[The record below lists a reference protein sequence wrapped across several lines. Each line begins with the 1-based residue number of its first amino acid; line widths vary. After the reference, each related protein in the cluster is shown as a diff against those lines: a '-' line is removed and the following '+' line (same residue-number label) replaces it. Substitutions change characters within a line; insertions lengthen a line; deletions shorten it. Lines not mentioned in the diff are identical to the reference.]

1 MQHLLQKENLLNYAR
16 EYYKQITKGQIV
28 VCEEIKGIY
37 KRLNEEMNQKDD
49 SFPFYFSEDV
59 GNHAIEFIETFC
71 RHYQGEH
78 AGELVKLELFQKAFI
93 QSLFGWLEKDTNQR
107 RFREYFFEVARK
119 HGKSFLSACIAVY
132 MMVADGEDGAEVY
145 SAATKLDQAKI
156 IYNAAKNIIDQS
168 SELRALV
175 KSTREGLSFKMT
187 RSIMKPLPNESKSLD
202 GLNIHFAA
210 LDEIHE
216 QRDRNMYDV
225 LRQGMKA
232 RRQPLIGCITTSGFY
247 REGLYDNLHDYA
259 VDVAKGN
266 IKDDRMLP
274 VVYKLDNIDEWQDPK
289 CWIKANPGI
298 GSIKSYVQ
306 LADDV
311 ERAKNDASYLPTLLV
326 KDFDMKQSE
335 QSAWM
340 PLEMIINE
348 NVVDMSFLE
357 HSYAIGGCDLSA
369 VGDLTCASLL
379 IRKPNDENIYVL
391 QKYFIPQAK
400 IDHLENTKSKEAPY
414 KLWSEQ
420 GWITINEGAQVDYSK
435 VTEWFVH
442 MVRDHDIRPLWICY
456 DRALSGY
463 WVPEMDAYGFEM
475 EKTAQG
481 PITWTYPMKM
491 MYASFEEHKVVYNN
505 NPILRWCLAN
515 TAKKS
520 LNKDGIESM
529 QPVKIQQNR
538 RIDGMVSLLNA
549 WVGYTKHFDEYMPYV
564 R

>member
-1 MQHLLQKENLLNYAR
+1 MNYVR
-16 EYYKQITKGQIV
+16 EYYSEIKKKNII
-28 VCEEIKGIY
+28 VCEEIRSLY
-37 KRLNEEMNQKDD
+37 KRLVEEMDCTDD
-49 SFPFYFSEDV
+49 SFPFYFDEAV
-59 GNHAIEFIETFC
+59 GEHAIEFIETFC
-71 RHYQGEH
+71 KHYQGEH
-78 AGELVKLELFQKAFI
+78 AGEMVKLELFQKAFI
-93 QSLFGWLEKDTNQR
+93 QNLFGWLEKKTDYR

-132 MMVADGEDGAEVY
+132 MLVADGEDGAEIY

-156 IYNAAKNIIDQS
+156 IYNAAKNVVEQS
-168 SELRALV
+168 KELSALV
-175 KSTREGLSFKMT
+175 KPTREGLYFKMT
-187 RSIMKPLPNESKSLD
+187 RSLMKPLPNESKSLD

-232 RRQPLIGCITTSGFY
+232 RRQPLIGCITTSGFR

-259 VDVAKGN
+259 VDVAKG
-266 IKDDRMLP
+266 IKKDDRMLP
-274 VVYKLDNIDEWQDPK
+274 VVYKLDDIDEWRNPK
-289 CWIKANPGI
+289 MWIKANPGI
-298 GSIKSYVQ
+298 GTIKSYVQ

-311 ERAKNDASYLPTLLV
+311 ERAKQDASYLPTLLV

-335 QSAWM
+335 QSAWL
-340 PLEMIINE
+340 PLESIINE
-348 NVVDMSFLE
+348 NVVDMEFLR

-369 VGDLTCASLL
+369 TTDLTCATLL
-379 IRKPNDENIYVL
+379 IKKPNDENVYVL
-391 QKYFIPQAK
+391 QHYFLPQGK
-400 IDHLENTKSKEAPY
+400 IDKLELTQSKEAPY
-414 KLWSEQ
+414 KLWAEQ
-420 GWITINEGAQVDYSK
+420 GWLTVNDGASVDYSNVTK
-435 VTEWFVH
+435 WFVRMVTEY
-442 MVRDHDIRPLWICY
+442 DIRPLWICY

-463 WVPEMDAYGFEM
+463 WVPEMEEYGFEM

-481 PITWTYPMKM
+481 PFTWSQPMKEM
-491 MYASFEEHKVVYNN
+491 GAALDDHIVVYQN

-520 LNKDGIESM
+520 ANQDGIESI

-538 RIDGMVSLLNA
+538 RIDGTVSLLNA
-549 WVGYTKHFDEYMPYV
+549 WVGYVKHYGEYMPYV

>member
-1 MQHLLQKENLLNYAR
+1 MNYVR
-16 EYYKQITKGQIV
+16 EYYSEIEKKNIV
-28 VCEEIKGIY
+28 VCEEIRSLY
-37 KRLNEEMNQKDD
+37 KRLVEEMDCKDD
-49 SFPFYFSEDV
+49 SFPFYFDEAV

-71 RHYQGEH
+71 KHYQGEH
-78 AGELVKLELFQKAFI
+78 AGEVVKLELFQKAFI
-93 QSLFGWLEKDTNQR
+93 QSLFGWLEKTTDNR
-107 RFREYFFEVARK
+107 RFVEYFFEVARK

-132 MMVADGEDGAEVY
+132 MLVADGEDGAEVY

-156 IYNAAKNIIDQS
+156 IYNAAKNVIDQS
-168 SELRALV
+168 KELSALV
-175 KSTREGLSFKMT
+175 KSTREGLYFKMT
-187 RSIMKPLPNESKSLD
+187 RSLMKPLPNESKSLD

-216 QRDRNMYDV
+216 QKDRNMYDV

-232 RRQPLIGCITTSGFY
+232 RRQPLIGCITTSGFR

-274 VVYKLDNIDEWQDPK
+274 VVYKLDDIDEWRNPK
-289 CWIKANPGI
+289 MWIKANPGI
-298 GSIKSYVQ
+298 GTIKSYVQ

-311 ERAKNDASYLPTLLV
+311 ERAKQDASYLPTLLV

-340 PLEMIINE
+340 PLESIINE
-348 NVVDMSFLE
+348 TVADMEYLK

-369 VGDLTCASLL
+369 TTDLTCATLL
-379 IRKPNDENIYVL
+379 IRKPNDENVYVL
-391 QKYFIPQAK
+391 QHYFLPHGRVDK
-400 IDHLENTKSKEAPY
+400 LEFTQSKEAPY
-414 KLWSEQ
+414 KLWAEQ
-420 GWITINEGAQVDYSK
+420 GWLTINEGASVDYSNVTK
-435 VTEWFVH
+435 WFVRMVTEF
-442 MVRDHDIRPLWICY
+442 DIRPLWICY

-463 WVPEMDAYGFEM
+463 WVPEMEEYGFEM

-481 PITWTYPMKM
+481 PFTWSQPMKEM
-491 MYASFEEHKVVYNN
+491 GGAFTDHVVVYQN

-520 LNKDGIESM
+520 TNQDGIESI

-549 WVGYTKHFDEYMPYV
+549 WVGYVKHYGEYMPYV

>member
-1 MQHLLQKENLLNYAR
+1 ML
-16 EYYKQITKGQIV
+16 
-28 VCEEIKGIY
+28 
-37 KRLNEEMNQKDD
+37 
-49 SFPFYFSEDV
+49 
-59 GNHAIEFIETFC
+59 
-71 RHYQGEH
+71 
-78 AGELVKLELFQKAFI
+78 
-93 QSLFGWLEKDTNQR
+93 
-107 RFREYFFEVARK
+107 
-119 HGKSFLSACIAVY
+119 
-132 MMVADGEDGAEVY
+132 VADGEDGAEIY

-156 IYNAAKNIIDQS
+156 IYNVAKNIVDQS
-168 SELRALV
+168 PDLRALV

-247 REGLYDNLHDYA
+247 REGLYDNLHEYA
-259 VDVAKGN
+259 SDVARG
-266 IKDDRMLP
+266 IKRDDRLLP
-274 VVYKLDNIDEWQDPK
+274 IIYKLDDVEEWHDPK
-289 CWIKANPGI
+289 MWIKANPGL
-298 GSIKSYVQ
+298 GTIKSYVQ

-335 QSAWM
+335 QRAWM
-340 PLEMIINE
+340 PLGSIINE
-348 NVVDMSFLE
+348 TIVDMDYLS

-369 VGDLTCASLL
+369 TTDLTAATLL
-379 IRKPNDENIYVL
+379 LLKPNDQNVYVL
-391 QKYFIPQAK
+391 QHYFLPQSR
-400 IDHLENTKSKEAPY
+400 IDALDKTMSKEAPY
-414 KLWSEQ
+414 KLWSDK
-420 GWITINEGAQVDYSK
+420 GFLTICEGAQVDYSK
-435 VTEWFVH
+435 VTEWFNE
-442 MVRDHDIRPLWICY
+442 MVSKYDIRPLWVCY

-463 WVPEMDAYGFEM
+463 WVPEMEGYGFEM
-475 EKTAQG
+475 DKIPQG
-481 PITWTYPMKM
+481 PFTWSQPMKEM
-491 MYASFEEHKVVYNN
+491 GAAFEEHRVVYQN

-515 TAKKS
+515 TAAKS
-520 LNKDGIESM
+520 MNKDGIETI

-549 WVGYTKHFDEYMPYV
+549 WVGFVKHYDEYIPYV

>member
-1 MQHLLQKENLLNYAR
+1 MNWVR
-16 EYYKQITKGQIV
+16 EYYSEIEKKNII
-28 VCEEIKGIY
+28 VCEEIRSIY
-37 KRLNEEMNQKDD
+37 KRLVEEMDCKDD
-49 SFPFYFSEDV
+49 SFPFYFDEAV

-71 RHYQGEH
+71 KHYQGEH
-78 AGELVKLELFQKAFI
+78 AGEVVKLELFQKAFI
-93 QSLFGWLEKDTNQR
+93 QSLFGWLEKGTDYR

-132 MMVADGEDGAEVY
+132 MLVADGEDGAEIY

-156 IYNAAKNIIDQS
+156 IYNAAKNVVEQS
-168 SELRALV
+168 KELGALV
-175 KSTREGLSFKMT
+175 KSTREGLYFKMT
-187 RSIMKPLPNESKSLD
+187 RSLMKPLPNESKSLD

-216 QRDRNMYDV
+216 QKDRNMYDV

-232 RRQPLIGCITTSGFY
+232 RRQPLIGCITTSGFR

-274 VVYKLDNIDEWQDPK
+274 IVYKLDDIDEWRNPK
-289 CWIKANPGI
+289 MWIKANPGI
-298 GSIKSYVQ
+298 GTIKSYVQ

-311 ERAKNDASYLPTLLV
+311 ERAKQDASYLPTLLV

-335 QSAWM
+335 QSAWL
-340 PLEMIINE
+340 PLESIINE
-348 NVVDMSFLE
+348 TVVDMDYLK

-369 VGDLTCASLL
+369 TTDLTCATLL
-379 IRKPNDENIYVL
+379 IRKPNDENVYVL
-391 QKYFIPQAK
+391 QHYFLPQGRVDK
-400 IDHLENTKSKEAPY
+400 LEQTQSKEAPY
-414 KLWSEQ
+414 KLWEEQ
-420 GWITINEGAQVDYSK
+420 GWITINEGAAVDYSNVTK
-435 VTEWFVH
+435 WFCRMVTEF
-442 MVRDHDIRPLWICY
+442 DIRPLWICY

-463 WVPEMDAYGFEM
+463 WVPEMEEYGFEM

-481 PITWTYPMKM
+481 PFTWSQPMKEM
-491 MYASFEEHKVVYNN
+491 GGAFTDHAVVYQN

-520 LNKDGIESM
+520 TNQDGIESI

-549 WVGYTKHFDEYMPYV
+549 WVGYVKHFGEYMPYV